1 VSRYIPAASLLGLM
15 PWEVAMMCTLRHI
28 LHMMPT

>member
-1 VSRYIPAASLLGLM
+1 MSRYIPAAKLLGLM
-15 PWEVAMMCTLRHI
+15 LWEVGIKCTLRHI